1 MDAGVTQSKGK
12 EFVEYLVFI
21 LVVRT
26 QSLEAGLDYN
36 PQQPPLRTRHCQL
49 RTTCST
55 NRASGGNQVL
65 RDMRMRCVP
74 HAKHVH
80 I

>member
-26 QSLEAGLDYN
+26 QSLEVGLDSN
-36 PQQPPLRTRHCQL
+36 PQQPPPQDPTLPARQHKL
-49 RTTCST
+49 
-55 NRASGGNQVL
+55 
-65 RDMRMRCVP
+65 
-74 HAKHVH
+74 HK
-80 I
+80 